1 MLMCSVRRVGAR
13 VGSLILP
20 VALALLLLSLP
31 SWEGR
36 AQSFT
41 TGLRAGALTGEFSAF
56 GEIFLTP
63 SISLSLGVGIQ
74 TASFA
79 LSTWGTVYLTR
90 STGLLAPYLGLG
102 TKFLIGGGRFRTFLM
117 VLGGLRVNP
126 PFASFLSVFTDLA
139 LFVRLPRFDQAA
151 LDVRFALGVRF

>member
-1 MLMCSVRRVGAR
+1 MRSLQRAGIRVGGL
-13 VGSLILP
+13 VLP
-20 VALALLLLSLP
+20 VALALLLLSVP
-31 SWEGR
+31 AWDAP

-56 GEIFLTP
+56 GELFLTP
-63 SISLSLGVGIQ
+63 SVSLNLSVGIQ
-74 TASFA
+74 TASFT

-90 STGLLAPYLGLG
+90 STGFLAPYLGLG
-102 TKFLIGGGRFRTFLM
+102 TKFLIGGGRFQTFLM

-126 PFASFLSVFTDLA
+126 PPVHFLSVFTDLA

-151 LDVRFALGVRF
+151 LDVRFALAVRF